1 MDWTFSRN
9 GEPVKVV
16 GDGSDAIVA
25 EALKFITRKTQEA
38 KPFMAVVWFGSP
50 HIPLKPMPEDLKAA
64 GGKPYYGE
72 IVGVDRSMGTLRAG
86 LRKLGIAD
94 NTLVWFCSDNGAWV
108 DEKAAPD
115 EYGWNG
121 GLRGHKGE
129 LWEGGIRVPCVIEW
143 PAGIPKPAQTSVMA
157 CTSDIYPTLV
167 DLLHIDVPN
176 QIQPLDGLSILP
188 LIQGHM
194 QQRARPLG
202 FMHYGGDTLA
212 DGAMAWV
219 DNRYKLFK
227 QMPDKLALFDML
239 ADPWEK
245 NDIAAE
251 HPDIVKRMDGEL
263 EAWRKSVEHSGSGAD
278 YPGGLPKP
286 GQP

>member
-1 MDWTFSRN
+1 MRCVSR
-9 GEPVKVV
+9 P
-16 GDGSDAIVA
+16 
-25 EALKFITRKTQEA
+25 
-38 KPFMAVVWFGSP
+38 
-50 HIPLKPMPEDLKAA
+50 
-64 GGKPYYGE
+64 
-72 IVGVDRSMGTLRAG
+72 
-86 LRKLGIAD
+86 
-94 NTLVWFCSDNGAWV
+94 
-108 DEKAAPD
+108 
-115 EYGWNG
+115 
-121 GLRGHKGE
+121 
-129 LWEGGIRVPCVIEW
+129 
-143 PAGIPKPAQTSVMA
+143 
-157 CTSDIYPTLV
+157 
-167 DLLHIDVPN
+167 DLLHIEVPN

-227 QMPDKLALFDML
+227 QMPDQLALFDML

-286 GQP
+286 EQP